1 MSEFKPYDYQIKVGQ
16 LLLSGKSVIL
26 QAPTGAGKTKA
37 ALLPFLHAWRDEG
50 EASAGF
56 PSKCIYVVPMRVL
69 AHQFVDE
76 YKEVAASIA
85 RIYRRQLNVQI
96 QTGDQQDDK
105 RFEGDLIFCTV
116 DQFLSSY
123 LTMPYS
129 LPGRL
134 ANLNAGAMVGAY
146 IVMDEFHLLDPGSTL
161 PSALYALRQLRR
173 FGPVLLMTATFSAKM
188 LQTLAQWI
196 DAEVVLVSQEE
207 ALRIE
212 TREQKMQPR
221 RRTWRVADQVLSA
234 EVVLKAHQ
242 TRSLALCNTVGR
254 AQALYRELRDLIK
267 DRELDIQVRLLH
279 SRFLPEDRRATE
291 EELKCLFGKGAQP
304 GGSYIA
310 VATQTIEVGLDITC
324 ETLHTEL
331 APASALIQR
340 AGRCARYPGQQG
352 QVIVYPVENF
362 MPYGHAKDDATAEDL
377 WAQEMRAALQWL
389 REHDGEPFDFAKEQA
404 LVNAVASERD
414 QQALNGLDAGR
425 RSRMEAIQRVLSG
438 DQHMRQ
444 DTRLLVR
451 DADSRRVLIHPEPD
465 QLCRDPYAATGFNL
479 DVHTLFGMFKSWQE
493 READVPWRVKML
505 LQDDTDKN
513 ESNRTEYG
521 WQEITDSH
529 LLIGVP
535 VLVVHPALAG
545 YLQDE
550 GFVADKGGT
559 GFVSALPPETSKR
572 DWAGTSYRLES
583 YEDHIRCVLQAF
595 QEVAVPEM
603 RYPARALEV
612 AAGWPAGSVLHAA
625 WLVCLLHDVGK
636 LSTGWQGW
644 AHAYQKQIG
653 KPIGTD
659 FAAAHTDYEWRNA
672 EHESAEKAIRGRHP
686 KPHHAGEGALAI
698 SVMAAKAL
706 GNESLTRAVLAA
718 IARHHTPFA
727 KDSKAFA
734 LEAGAARHIEATL
747 AFVPP
752 ALHEHIDVR
761 GLKKEAQS
769 LNTLHTVL
777 ARPDRDDEW
786 LAYIL
791 LARALRR
798 ADQRGTEM
806 GSRGTPSNSGV

>member
-1 MSEFKPYDYQIKVGQ
+1 MSLYPYQERVKALIQ
-16 LLLSGKSVIL
+16 SGKSVIL
-26 QAPTGAGKTKA
+26 QAPTGAGKTRA
-37 ALLPFLHAWRDEG
+37 ALAPFIESFFDKPTDV
-50 EASAGF
+50 F
-56 PSKCIYVVPMRVL
+56 PHKCVYVVPMRVL
-69 AHQFVDE
+69 AHQFVNE
-76 YKEVAASIA
+76 YRELANS
-85 RIYRRQLNVQI
+85 YQRREHRKLAVQI

-161 PSALYALRQLRR
+161 PSALYALQQLRR

-221 RRTWRVADQVLSA
+221 QRTWRVADQALSA
-234 EVVLKAHQ
+234 EAVLKAHQ
-242 TRSLALCNTVGR
+242 TRSLALCNTVSR
-254 AQALYRELRDLIK
+254 AQALYRELRDLVK
-267 DRELDIQVRLLH
+267 DRKPDISVRLLH
-279 SRFLPEDRRATE
+279 SRFLLEDRRATE
-291 EELKCLFGKGAQP
+291 EWLTTFYGKEAQP
-304 GGSYIA
+304 GGSLIT
-310 VATQTIEVGLDITC
+310 VATQTIEVGVDITS
-324 ETLHTEL
+324 EVLHTEL
-331 APASALIQR
+331 APASSLIQR

-362 MPYGHAKDDATAEDL
+362 MPYGRAKDDPATEDL
-377 WAQEMRAALQWL
+377 WAQEMHAALKWL

-414 QQALNGLDAGR
+414 QRALNGLDAGR
-425 RSRMEAIQRVLSG
+425 EGRMGAIHRVLSG
-438 DQHMRQ
+438 DQHVRQ

-451 DADSRRVLIHPEPD
+451 DADSRRILIHPDPS
-465 QLCRDPYAATGFNL
+465 QLNRDPYAATGFNL
-479 DVHTLFGMFKSWQE
+479 DLHTLFGMFKSWQE
-493 READVPWRVKML
+493 REVDVPWRVKML
-505 LQDDTDKN
+505 LQDETDKN
-513 ESNRTEYG
+513 ESNRAEYD
-521 WQEITDSH
+521 WREINDRQ
-529 LLIGVP
+529 LLTMAQ

-550 GFVADKGGT
+550 GFVADKGHT
-559 GFVSALPPETSKR
+559 GFTSTLSPEVSRRNWEGA
-572 DWAGTSYRLES
+572 SYRLES

-595 QEVAVPEM
+595 QEVAVPEI

-612 AAGWPAGSVLHAA
+612 AAGWPEGSVLHAA

-659 FAAAHTDYEWRNA
+659 FAAAHTDSERDNA
-672 EHESAEKAIRGRHP
+672 EQRAAEKAIRGRHP

-698 SVMAAKAL
+698 SIMAAKAL
-706 GNESLTRAVLAA
+706 GNESLIRAALAA

-727 KDSKAFA
+727 KDSKAFV

-752 ALHEHIDVR
+752 ALRERIDVR
-761 GLKKEAQS
+761 GLKKEVQA

-786 LAYIL
+786 LAYVL

-798 ADQRGTEM
+798 ADQRGTEL
-806 GSRGTPSNSGV
+806 GSSKDTE

>member
-1 MSEFKPYDYQIKVGQ
+1 MSAFKPYDYQIRVGQ

-50 EASAGF
+50 EASAEF

-85 RIYRRQLNVQI
+85 RIYRRQLTVQI

-146 IVMDEFHLLDPGSTL
+146 IVMDEFHLLDPSSTL
-161 PSALYALRQLRR
+161 PSVLYALRQLRR
-173 FGPVLLMTATFSAKM
+173 FGPVLLMTATFSAEM

-212 TREQKMQPR
+212 TREQKVQPR
-221 RRTWRVADQVLSA
+221 QRIWRVADRALSA
-234 EVVLKAHQ
+234 EAVLKAHQ

-254 AQALYRELRDLIK
+254 AQALYRELRDLVK
-267 DRELDIQVRLLH
+267 ERKLDIQVRLLH
-279 SRFLPEDRRATE
+279 SRFLLEDRRATE
-291 EELKCLFGKGAQP
+291 EWLTTFYGKEAQP
-304 GGSYIA
+304 GGSLIT
-310 VATQTIEVGLDITC
+310 VATQTIEVGLDITS
-324 ETLHTEL
+324 EVLHTEL
-331 APASALIQR
+331 APASSLIQR

-352 QVIVYPVENF
+352 QVIVYPVEDF
-362 MPYGHAKDDATAEDL
+362 MPYGRAKDDPTEEDL

-389 REHDGEPFDFAKEQA
+389 REHDGEPFDFAKEQD
-404 LVNAVASERD
+404 LVNAVARERD
-414 QQALNGLDAGR
+414 RHALNGLDAGR
-425 RSRMEAIQRVLSG
+425 QGRMEAIQRVLSG
-438 DQHMRQ
+438 DQHTRQ

-451 DADSRRVLIHPEPD
+451 NADSRRVLIHPEPD
-465 QLCRDPYAATGFNL
+465 QLCRDPYAASGFNL

-493 READVPWRVKML
+493 RAADVPWRVMML
-505 LQDDTDKN
+505 LQDEADKS
-513 ESNRTEYG
+513 ESNRAQYG
-521 WQEITDSH
+521 WKEITDSH

-535 VLVVHPALAG
+535 MLAVHPALAG

-550 GFVADKGGT
+550 GFVADQGDT
-559 GFVSALPPETSKR
+559 AFVSELPPEIAKR
-572 DWAGTSYRLES
+572 DWGGASYRLES
-583 YEDHIRCVLQAF
+583 YEEHIRCVLQAF

-603 RYPARALEV
+603 RYPARALEM
-612 AAGWPAGSVLHAA
+612 AAGWPEGSVLQAA

-636 LSTGWQGW
+636 LSKGWQGW

-659 FAAAHTDYEWRNA
+659 FAAAHTDYEWGNA
-672 EHESAEKAIRGRHP
+672 EHKAAEKAIRGKYP
-686 KPHHAGEGALAI
+686 KPNHAGEGALASSLI
-698 SVMAAKAL
+698 VAKAL
-706 GNESLTRAVLAA
+706 GNEPLMHAALAA

-727 KDSKAFA
+727 KDSKEFT
-734 LEAGAARHIEATL
+734 LEPGAAGHIQATL
-747 AFVPP
+747 ALVPKE
-752 ALHEHIDVR
+752 LGQRIDVR
-761 GLKKEAQS
+761 GLRKDAQS
-769 LNTLHTVL
+769 LNTLHNML
-777 ARPDRDDEW
+777 ARPDNEDEW

-798 ADQRGTEM
+798 ADQRGTEL
-806 GSRGTPSNSGV
+806 GSNRDTE